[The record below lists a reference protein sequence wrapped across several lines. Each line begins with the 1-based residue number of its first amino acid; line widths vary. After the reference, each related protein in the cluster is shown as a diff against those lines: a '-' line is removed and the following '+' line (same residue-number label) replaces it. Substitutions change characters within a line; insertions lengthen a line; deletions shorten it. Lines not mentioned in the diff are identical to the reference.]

1 MSIPGRSGFD
11 LYFVFIVFVD
21 DDVGVVRCDVVH
33 DDNVEAETL
42 LLHPASDLLPTP
54 VRTLGLDRGERV
66 EDGGPP
72 AGCEDGL
79 GHKQRGLGPGVVVL
93 ELEGE
98 ALQEVGD
105 THGVRPGT
113 GAEGSRPEVVVV
125 PGSRG
130 VDDDHLGPGDRQVL

>member
-1 MSIPGRSGFD
+1 MSGPGGSGFD
-11 LYFVFIVFVD
+11 LYFVFIIFVD
-21 DDVGVVRCDVVH
+21 DDVDVVRCDVVH
-33 DDNVEAETL
+33 DDNVEAEAL
-42 LLHPASDLLPTP
+42 LLHPASDLQPTP
-54 VRTLGLDRGERV
+54 VRALSLDRGEGV
-66 EDGGPP
+66 EDEGPP

-79 GHKQRGLGPGVVVL
+79 GHEQRGLGPGVVVL

-113 GAEGSRPEVVVV
+113 GAEGSRPEVDVG

-130 VDDDHLGPGDRQVL
+130 VDDDHLGPGVSQVF